1 MGRFCGER
9 WGRGLPVPVAVVV
22 VRTVG
27 PFGSARAVPVMGW
40 VAARFRAGPIPALR
54 SLWRWAVFAANDGG
68 GALPVPVAV
77 VVVRTGGP
85 FGSARAVPVMGWVA
99 ARFRAG
105 PVPIPVAQSSRRA
118 LAAPSARFA
127 PHLRGALPPSVASAH
142 RAHASLR
149 CLRSLWRWAVFAA
162 NDGGGACP
170 SRLLWWW
177 FARSALSGPPALCP
191 LWAGSPL
198 AFGRVPYPPCARCG
212 GGPFLR
218 RTMGAGLCPSRLLW
232 WWFARA
238 ALSGPPALCPLW
250 AGLPLAFGR
259 VPCPS
264 RSLNRRGGHWPRPP
278 LVSLPTF
285 GALCHLRWQVPTGH
299 TLPSGAFARCGG
311 GPSAGGAGW
320 GSWLCRLGVGVDIA

>member
-1 MGRFCGER
+1 M
-9 WGRGLPVPVAVVV
+9 
-22 VRTVG
+22 
-27 PFGSARAVPVMGW
+27 
-40 VAARFRAGPIPALR
+40 
-54 SLWRWAVFAANDGG
+54 
-68 GALPVPVAV
+68 PVPVAV

-177 FARSALSGPPALCP
+177 FAR
-191 LWAGSPL
+191 
-198 AFGRVPYPPCARCG
+198 
-212 GGPFLR
+212 
-218 RTMGAGLCPSRLLW
+218 
-232 WWFARA
+232 A

>member
-1 MGRFCGER
+1 M
-9 WGRGLPVPVAVVV
+9 PVPVAVVV
-22 VRTVG
+22 VRTGG

-40 VAARFRAGPIPALR
+40 VAARFRAGPVPALR

-162 NDGGGACP
+162 NDGGRG
-170 SRLLWWW
+170 
-177 FARSALSGPPALCP
+177 FARPGCCGGGSHGRPFRVRPRCARYGLGCRSLTSKGPCP
-191 LWAGSPL
+191 LT
-198 AFGRVPYPPCARCG
+198 ARCG
-212 GGPFLR
+212 MGR
-218 RTMGAGLCPSRLLW
+218 RRAGAGCS
-232 WWFARA
+232 
-238 ALSGPPALCPLW
+238 SYI
-250 AGLPLAFGR
+250 
-259 VPCPS
+259 S
-264 RSLNRRGGHWPRPP
+264 
-278 LVSLPTF
+278 
-285 GALCHLRWQVPTGH
+285 
-299 TLPSGAFARCGG
+299 
-311 GPSAGGAGW
+311 
-320 GSWLCRLGVGVDIA
+320 

>member
-1 MGRFCGER
+1 
-9 WGRGLPVPVAVVV
+9 
-22 VRTVG
+22 
-27 PFGSARAVPVMGW
+27 MGW

-105 PVPIPVAQSSRRA
+105 PIPIPVAQSSRRA

-162 NDGGGACP
+162 NDGGGALP
-170 SRLLWWW
+170 VPVAVVVVRTVG
-177 FARSALSGPPALCP
+177 RRERPPALCP
-191 LWAGSPL
+191 LWAGLPL
-198 AFGRVPYPPCARCG
+198 AFGRVPCPPCARCG
-212 GGPFLR
+212 MGRFCGERWGG
-218 RTMGAGLCPSRLLW
+218 GACPSRLLW

-250 AGLPLAFGR
+250 TWSPLAFGR
-259 VPCPS
+259 VPY
-264 RSLNRRGGHWPRPP
+264 PP
-278 LVSLPTF
+278 
-285 GALCHLRWQVPTGH
+285 
-299 TLPSGAFARCGG
+299 FARCGG
-311 GPSAGGAGW
+311 GPFLRRTMGAGLARPGCCGG
-320 GSWLCRLGVGVDIA
+320 GSHGRPFRVRPRCARYGLGRRSLTSKGPCPLTARCGGGPSGSRGGMFLLYILGYITAPWFPTERFIS